1 MLRGQGASFSGRVT
15 TKCTQPHT
23 QRQSH
28 RMLKCKLP
36 QLHRSQD
43 DLVRQV
49 RNVEK
54 SRTQS

>member
-1 MLRGQGASFSGRVT
+1 MLRSQGAPFSVRVT

-28 RMLKCKLP
+28 RMLKCKLL
-36 QLHRSQD
+36 QLDRSQD

-54 SRTQS
+54 PRTQS